1 MTDHQAHDTEIRR
14 YLPHA
19 LLATA
24 WVVAVPMVL
33 VSTYVSLIEPPPSR
47 LLSATLGVLL
57 SIAATVAGT
66 AVWMRRPGS
75 GVVSFGDLMIWG
87 WIRRYRAE
95 KSLHDGSRV
104 LGFDRKG
111 RPVGQVN
118 LTVEEQLKVL
128 HQLNDALETKDP
140 YTHGHSRRVEKHCYR
155 MGMHLELAEK
165 ELEDLRL
172 AAALHDVGKV
182 AVPDDILRKPGR
194 LEPPEKEIMNQ
205 HPVVGERMVQD
216 IRNERIITAIRHHHE
231 EYKGGGYPDGIA
243 GDSIPLFSRII
254 AVADTYDAM
263 TSTRPYRTGMPRK
276 KAVSIITEEKGKQ
289 FDPKVVDAFLADHS
303 VQMPIPVGLAQI
315 LEAPREFLM
324 RMLVWGKQVGS
335 ASLASATAAAGVAV
349 ATVAGVVAPSMPAPG
364 GSASVLAAPYGGARE
379 FSELADDVLG
389 IRVEREP
396 KKKKEEAPPPEDDT
410 TDLVQGAVIAPPTD
424 EGDDQGGRN
433 QPSDNGNRP
442 PGNNNPPGNNPP
454 TPPPPVEPPVVLPP
468 TEPPPVA
475 PPGPP
480 AGGNTG
486 GGGGSNPGGGGGGG
500 GGTPPPPAPVDTFPP
515 GPPPTRPPHTPGT
528 DPQPD
533 HGNDS
538 EQRDSQPLP
547 HVPGTDPNP
556 DKGQDDDQR
565 DANHP

>member
-1 MTDHQAHDTEIRR
+1 MADRATQDTEIRR

-24 WVVAVPMVL
+24 WVLVVPMLL
-33 VSTYVSLIEPPPSR
+33 VSTYVRLIDPPPSR

-57 SIAATVAGT
+57 SIAATIAGT

-95 KSLHDGSRV
+95 KSLRDGSRV

-118 LTVEEQLKVL
+118 LTIDEQLKVL

-155 MGMHLELAEK
+155 MGMQLDLAEK

-182 AVPDDILRKPGR
+182 AVPDEILRKPGR

-216 IRNERIITAIRHHHE
+216 IRNETIITAIRHHHE
-231 EYKGGGYPDGIA
+231 EYGGGGYPDGIA
-243 GDSIPLFSRII
+243 GESIPLFSRII

-303 VQMPIPVGLAQI
+303 VPMPIPVGLTQI

-324 RMLVWGKQVGS
+324 RMLVWGKQVGT
-335 ASLASATAAAGVAV
+335 ASLASATAAAGLAV
-349 ATVAGVVAPSMPAPG
+349 ATVAGVVAPSTPAPSG
-364 GSASVLAAPYGGARE
+364 NNASVLAAPSGG
-379 FSELADDVLG
+379 SGTVVTTSDDNEAGDSVLG
-389 IRVEREP
+389 LRVERDR
-396 KKKKEEAPPPEDDT
+396 KKGKKEAPAT
-410 TDLVQGAVIAPPTD
+410 TDDSSDDVQGAVVTPPAKGND
-424 EGDDQGGRN
+424 GKPGNDQGGTKR
-433 QPSDNGNRP
+433 PSDNGGQP
-442 PGNNNPPGNNPP
+442 PGKGNNNPPKGNPP
-454 TPPPPVEPPVVLPP
+454 TPTPPVEPPV
-468 TEPPPVA
+468 T

-480 AGGNTG
+480 VTTPGGNTG
-486 GGGGSNPGGGGGGG
+486 GGNTG
-500 GGTPPPPAPVDTFPP
+500 GGTAPPPPPPPVTTPPPSDGTFPP
-515 GPPPTRPPHTPGT
+515 GPPPTKPPVNAPGHTPGT
-528 DPQPD
+528 DPQPSKGED
-533 HGNDS
+533 GA
-538 EQRDSQPLP
+538 QRA
-547 HVPGTDPNP
+547 VE
-556 DKGQDDDQR
+556 
-565 DANHP
+565 HP